1 MVGLGGENTNSHPET
16 IDFEI
21 AKLQKNW
28 IKQEI
33 YSRKWQTICGLSS
46 CLALDFMML
55 QKVFVSEEKSSTIKI
70 I

>member
-1 MVGLGGENTNSHPET
+1 MFGLGVDNMNSHPET

-21 AKLQKNW
+21 AKLEKNW

-46 CLALDFMML
+46 CLALELLML
-55 QKVFVSEEKSSTIKI
+55 
-70 I
+70 